1 MRKNGLLKFW
11 GKKDKFIASADKDG
25 GCKVVFKVAFCL
37 LVSWT
42 SEKPES
48 VFQQGLLRQE
58 AKRQPKL

>member
-1 MRKNGLLKFW
+1 MRKKGLPEYW
-11 GKKDKFIASADKDG
+11 GKKDKSIASADKGD

-37 LVSWT
+37 LVNWA